1 MSVQNQPKNMNPAS
15 INNFK
20 MVFSKL
26 PTMEFFVT
34 DCNIPSITMGETFQP
49 SYNIDAPLPGD
60 KLSYGELSI
69 EFIVDEELRNWEE
82 IHNWM
87 ISIGTP
93 KSPEQYDRAG
103 SLTDAT
109 LIIMSN
115 SMNPILEFTFI
126 DVFPTSLGDLQFSN
140 AGNSD
145 TLLGSASFRFRAYD
159 INRV

>member
-1 MSVQNQPKNMNPAS
+1 MNPAS

-26 PTMEFFVT
+26 PTMEFFIT

-93 KSPEQYDRAG
+93 KSPDQYDKAG
-103 SLTDAT
+103 ALTDAT

-115 SMNPILEFTFI
+115 SMVPILEFTFI
-126 DVFPTSLGDLQFSN
+126 DIFPTSLGDLQFSN
-140 AGNSD
+140 AGSAD
-145 TLLGSASFRFRAYD
+145 TLLGNTSFRFRAYD